1 MKKVEI
7 GKISFIWDKG
17 GEGDPVTIGRANRG
31 KRQRKSE

>member
-7 GKISFIWDKG
+7 GKISFIWGMD
-17 GEGDPVTIGRANRG
+17 GEGHPVTIGRAERG